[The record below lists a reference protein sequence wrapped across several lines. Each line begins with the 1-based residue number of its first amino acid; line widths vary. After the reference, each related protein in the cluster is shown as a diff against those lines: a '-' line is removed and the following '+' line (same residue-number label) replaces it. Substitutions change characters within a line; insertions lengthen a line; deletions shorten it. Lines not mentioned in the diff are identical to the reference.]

1 MGHITM
7 PELAMFFSVFP
18 AVNTTVV
25 DKTELSGA
33 YDVRM
38 TAFVG
43 GGVANANSDDQ
54 RPQMFTAVQELL
66 GLKLER
72 VKGTV
77 DVILVDHVERPTEN

>member
-1 MGHITM
+1 
-7 PELAMFFSVFP
+7 
-18 AVNTTVV
+18 
-25 DKTELSGA
+25 
-33 YDVRM
+33 M